1 MGMPITA
8 IGEKTTGHGCFP
20 PTTIVQGSPNVIV
33 ENSPAGRLTDKASP
47 HCCFG
52 CHGLNIACGSSTV
65 FINNLNAGRI
75 GDCMSCGDTVA
86 TGKMSIIVGG

>member
-8 IGEKTTGHGCFP
+8 IGEKTTGHSCFSP
-20 PTTIVQGSPNVIV
+20 STVVQGSPNVIV
-33 ENSPAGRLTDKASP
+33 ENSPAGRISDKCAP

-52 CHGLNIACGSSTV
+52 CHGIAIACGSSTV
-65 FINNLNAGRI
+65 FINNLNAARI
-75 GDCMSCGDTVA
+75 ADCTTCDLIA